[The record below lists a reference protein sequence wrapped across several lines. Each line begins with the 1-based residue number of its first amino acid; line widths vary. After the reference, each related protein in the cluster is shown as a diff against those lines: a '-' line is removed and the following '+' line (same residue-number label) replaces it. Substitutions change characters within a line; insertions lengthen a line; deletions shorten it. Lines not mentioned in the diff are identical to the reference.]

1 MATMKD
7 FTNAA
12 VSSTTDTTVTLVRK
26 RVVYDEM
33 LITREEFNKLNK
45 QIESGGYED
54 EIGFEVTNQLIP
66 EEKLRKGFVDLGN
79 DNYVTSDQWYHFSEM
94 DDFSYDDTEY
104 IAFPGDVTSFTDDAV
119 GFMFTNQPW
128 RGIGERIEEATA

>member
-128 RGIGERIEEATA
+128 RGIGERIEKATA

>member
-1 MATMKD
+1 MLLP
-7 FTNAA
+7 TNGIIFQ
-12 VSSTTDTTVTLVRK
+12 R
-26 RVVYDEM
+26 
-33 LITREEFNKLNK
+33 
-45 QIESGGYED
+45 
-54 EIGFEVTNQLIP
+54 
-66 EEKLRKGFVDLGN
+66 
-79 DNYVTSDQWYHFSEM
+79 W

>member
-1 MATMKD
+1 MKD